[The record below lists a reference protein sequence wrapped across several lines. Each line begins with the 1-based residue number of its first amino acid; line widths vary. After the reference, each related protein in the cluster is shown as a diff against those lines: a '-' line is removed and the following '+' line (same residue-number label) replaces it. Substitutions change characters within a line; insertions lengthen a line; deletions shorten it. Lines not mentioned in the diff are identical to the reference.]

1 MTLMEFNKKL
11 GDTVNSVESS
21 LGDTM
26 VKLGSSA
33 LTLIRQRVQETGTN
47 AEGNKYA
54 PYSKKPM
61 LANCTSMTTSA
72 CSRVAGSKQK
82 RKELKWVTLKRGGK
96 NIRLFE
102 IKGGYNEF
110 RQLHGRQTD
119 HTDFTFYG
127 KMWGS
132 MQIISTPAE
141 HYSGLVTIG
150 PSTDEEM
157 KKLQGNVNRR
167 GQILDLSNAEITQLT
182 EIFKLSTL
190 KIIRGKGL

>member
-1 MTLMEFNKKL
+1 MTPKEFNQRL
-11 GDTVNSVESS
+11 QNTINGVESS
-21 LGDTM
+21 LGNTM
-26 VKLGSSA
+26 VKLGSTA
-33 LTLIRQRVQETGTN
+33 LTLMRQRVQETGIN

-61 LANCTSMTTSA
+61 FANCKSMTTSA
-72 CSRVAGSKQK
+72 CARIAGSKQK

-96 NIRLFE
+96 NIKLFE

-132 MQIISTPAE
+132 MKIISNPAE
-141 HYSGLVTIG
+141 HQSGIVTIG

-182 EIFKLSTL
+182 EIFKISTL
-190 KIIRGKGL
+190 RIIRDKGL